1 METIPIILSL
11 IGFMLTLVG
20 LFMRLLDQGDQL
32 NDFKMQAVRN
42 GAAYYTKDS
51 DGDLIFQWKNP
62 K

>member
-11 IGFMLTLVG
+11 IGFTFTLIG
-20 LFMRLLDQGDQL
+20 LFMRLLDRDNQL
-32 NDFKMQAVRN
+32 NYFKMQAVRN

-51 DGDLIFQWKNP
+51 EGNLIFQWKNP